1 MNITKDQWTSITRA
15 LLVAALA
22 IASILGYD
30 IAIVQPREAAIA
42 AKAQP
47 LTRGVS
53 HFTEIE
59 ADTLKAAAPT
69 SVGTATPALMVD
81 SDGVSVILEV
91 RDAGTPVFTVADGGG
106 VSWPSGALHVSA
118 PTAIATAT
126 PAFFVDSD
134 GVSVIFEVRDAA
146 TPVFSVDDG
155 GAVSWPSGH
164 LAVTAPTAIATAT
177 PAFVVDTTGV
187 SNIFEVRAA
196 ATPVWYTTAAGA
208 TTGTGALTIGGAL
221 TMEEG
226 ESVNTNTD
234 DIFDFT
240 RNDSGAVTL
249 LCSDDDATCA
259 MVYDAG
265 GAAPIT
271 IGSAD
276 VTGITVT
283 TDGTGDAEL
292 ALPENSIGPDEG
304 AFMTDVIY
312 FCGQQGNNGT
322 IYFSPVLAFL
332 TGDFTAAYVMGDA
345 QCNDLDGATEATED
359 EPIGYANTAF
369 KVLGMMCE
377 ASSTGSNG
385 VVFTLRSAEA
395 DLTPSMTC
403 TIATG
408 ATSCTSVTSSTTDI
422 AAGATLAMKVVNTED
437 LSAQDGWCKV
447 LIAYK

>member
-1 MNITKDQWTSITRA
+1 MNITKDQWSNIVRA
-15 LLVAALA
+15 LLIAALT
-22 IASILGYD
+22 IAGIFGYD
-30 IAIVQPREAAIA
+30 IAVIQPREEAIA
-42 AKAQP
+42 ARSQP

-53 HFTEIE
+53 HFTEVS
-59 ADTLKAAAPT
+59 ADTLRAAAPT
-69 SVGTATPALMVD
+69 AVGTATPALMVD

-177 PAFVVDTTGV
+177 PAFVVNTTGV
-187 SNIFEVRAA
+187 SNIFEARDA
-196 ATPVWYTTAAGA
+196 ATPVFS
-208 TTGTGALTIGGAL
+208 IDDGGVVDVKVGPFTL
-221 TMEEG
+221 END
-226 ESVNTNTD
+226 ESILNPNGS
-234 DIFDFT
+234 FDFT
-240 RNDSGAVTL
+240 RNDAGAVTL

-265 GAAPIT
+265 GAAAIT
-271 IGSAD
+271 VGSAD
-276 VTGITVT
+276 VLTLTVT
-283 TDGTGDAEL
+283 TDGTGDAEV

-304 AFMTDVIY
+304 AFMTDLIY
-312 FCGQQGNNGT
+312 FCGQQVVTGT
-322 IYFSPVLAFL
+322 VYLGPVTAFL

-345 QCNDLDGATEATED
+345 QCNALEDATEATAD
-359 EPIGYANTAF
+359 APIGYANTTF

-377 ASSTGSNG
+377 VSSSGSNG
-385 VVFTLRSAEA
+385 ITATMRSAAA

-408 ATSCTSVTSSTTDI
+408 DTSCTSVTSSTTDI
-422 AAGATLAMKVVNTED
+422 AADATLAIKIENTED
-437 LSAQDGWCKV
+437 LSAQDAWCKV